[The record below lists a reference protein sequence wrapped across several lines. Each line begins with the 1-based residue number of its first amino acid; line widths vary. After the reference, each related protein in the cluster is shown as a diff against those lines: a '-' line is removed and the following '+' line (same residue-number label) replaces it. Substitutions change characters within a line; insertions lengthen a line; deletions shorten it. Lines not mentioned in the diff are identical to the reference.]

1 MKTVAFAGTK
11 GGVGKTTLAFNI
23 ACEAAK
29 HGTVFLADMDPQKSF
44 ETFAELRGGD
54 NPLLLK
60 NVQSIPRAI
69 ADLTRTGFLRNFLV
83 VDTPGSFMNVIR
95 DTARAAGCIV
105 VPMQPSPID
114 VLAQEDMVSLVRGLG
129 KAAQMLPVL
138 NRVDSRGNLDD
149 ARRRITALFAASPI
163 LVKNRSAY
171 ARALAAGKAAPEL
184 DKEAAEEI
192 ASLWA
197 AIQTVWE
204 GDNAKPRHL

>member
-44 ETFAELRGGD
+44 ETFAEVRGGN

-69 ADLTRTGFLRNFLV
+69 ADLTRAGFLRDFLI

-95 DTARAAGCIV
+95 DAARAADCIV
-105 VPMQPSPID
+105 VPMQPSAID
-114 VLAQEDMVSLVRGLG
+114 VLAQGDLVSLVTQLG

-138 NRVDSRGNLDD
+138 NRVENRGSLDD
-149 ARRRITALFAASPI
+149 ARRRIAALFAATPVM
-163 LVKNRSAY
+163 VKNRNLY
-171 ARALAAGKAAPEL
+171 ARALAAGKAGPET
-184 DKEAAEEI
+184 DKEAAKEM

-197 AIQTVWE
+197 AIQAVL
-204 GDNAKPRHL
+204 GV

>member
-44 ETFAELRGGD
+44 ETFAEIRGGD

-60 NVQSIPRAI
+60 NVQSVPRAI
-69 ADLTRTGFLRNFLV
+69 ADLTRTGFLRDFLV

-95 DTARAAGCIV
+95 DAARAADCIV
-105 VPMQPSPID
+105 VPMQPSPVD
-114 VLAQEDMVSLVRGLG
+114 VLAQGDLVSLVKQLG
-129 KAAQMLPVL
+129 KAALMLPVL
-138 NRVDSRGNLDD
+138 NRVENRGSLDD
-149 ARRRITALFAASPI
+149 ARRRIAALFAATPVT
-163 LVKNRSAY
+163 VKNRTVY
-171 ARALAAGKAAPEL
+171 ARALVAGKAGPEL
-184 DKEAAEEI
+184 DKEAAKEM

-197 AIQTVWE
+197 AIQAVM
-204 GDNAKPRHL
+204 GV

>member
-60 NVQSIPRAI
+60 NVQSVPRAI
-69 ADLTRTGFLRNFLV
+69 ADLTRTGFLRDFLI

-95 DTARAAGCIV
+95 DAARAADCIV

-114 VLAQEDMVSLVRGLG
+114 VLAQGDLVSLVKQLG

-138 NRVDSRGNLDD
+138 NRVENRGSLDD
-149 ARRRITALFAASPI
+149 ARRRIAALFAAAPVM
-163 LVKNRSAY
+163 VKNRTVY
-171 ARALAAGKAAPEL
+171 ARALVAGKAGTEI
-184 DKEAAEEI
+184 DKEAAKEM

-197 AIQTVWE
+197 AIQAVI
-204 GDNAKPRHL
+204 GV

>member
-69 ADLTRTGFLRNFLV
+69 ADLTRTGFLRDFLV

-95 DTARAAGCIV
+95 DAARAADCIV
-105 VPMQPSPID
+105 VPMQPSPVD
-114 VLAQEDMVSLVRGLG
+114 VLAQGDLVSLVTQLG
-129 KAAQMLPVL
+129 KAALMLPVL
-138 NRVDSRGNLDD
+138 NRVENRGSLDD
-149 ARRRITALFAASPI
+149 ARRRIAALFAATPVM
-163 LVKNRSAY
+163 VKNRTVY
-171 ARALAAGKAAPEL
+171 ARALVAGKAGPEL
-184 DKEAAEEI
+184 DKEAAKEM

-197 AIQTVWE
+197 AIQAVI
-204 GDNAKPRHL
+204 GV